1 MMTTNATIDNENGN
15 CNEGK
20 NGLGCIAITMSTTLN
35 TSTANTKPVNPA
47 IAVSTTLSLI
57 ICFNIVNGVAPNARR
72 IPISCVR
79 SRTVTSIML
88 LTPITPDN
96 NVPNPTIHTRKF
108 KPPNNIENESNTFF
122 RFINSNAASS
132 SGFTK
137 LRSLTNAA
145 TRFSTSPISTSSCA
159 VIHRQSILSPLF

>member
-1 MMTTNATIDNENGN
+1 MMTTNATIANENGN
-15 CNEGK
+15 CKEGK
-20 NGLGCIAITMSTTLN
+20 NGSGCIATTTSTTLSIN
-35 TSTANTKPVNPA
+35 TANTNPANPA

-57 ICFNIVNGVAPNARR
+57 ICFNIVNGVAPKARR
-72 IPISCVR
+72 MPISCVR
-79 SRTVTSIML
+79 SRTVTSIIL

-122 RFINSNAASS
+122 KFNNTKAASS

-137 LRSLTNAA
+137 LRSLTNVA
-145 TRFSTSPISTSSCA
+145 TRVSTSLISTSSYA
-159 VIHRQSILSPLF
+159 VIHKQSILSPLF